1 MFSTI
6 GTLVANSVVS
16 VSLLSPI
23 EAIAASTV
31 LVFSLG
37 GLGVLAWL
45 TREPVPSQAEK
56 SGSHPRFR
64 KAA

>member
-6 GTLVANSVVS
+6 GTLVANAVVS
-16 VSLLSPI
+16 VSLLSPT
-23 EAIAASTV
+23 EAFAASTA

-37 GLGVLAWL
+37 GLVLLAWL
-45 TREPVPSQAEK
+45 TREPAPMQADNA
-56 SGSHPRFR
+56 GSHPRFR